1 MDTHQDVLRLAED
14 IALDHLGLAEQAN
27 RVHVGT

>member
-1 MDTHQDVLRLAED
+1 VLALD